1 MENKYLIERIT
12 RDISDGLLL
21 VDLNGNIKYI
31 NPQGKTILKNPAL
44 REDIKFAELMKSD
57 NTGKNDEFYQYLLD
71 SIYNKEEIHS
81 GALKYNNPDGDIRYL
96 FVKSSFVFS
105 DDGKKKLGV
114 ILQFSDVT
122 ENHKIHIK
130 YYDAVK
136 VLVAMIIVLSANNI
150 IVKIW
155 DHLNQPVDASY
166 ITVMIEIFG
175 AIGTLLIL
183 KYTSLTVHDLGLGKG
198 TDLKKTIIT
207 DGFLTAVILLATILV
222 KLFIQRIRP
231 DIIAPDAPLFYWN
244 NWELS
249 STLYPITVFAQEL
262 MTRGA
267 AQGCLSM
274 VLPEKTP
281 NWVPIIISSLFFGAM
296 HIHKDLI
303 FMIGA
308 MILLSIFGF
317 IYNKQK
323 TIWGLCIPQY
333 ILDLS
338 IAILW
343 GFKA

>member
-1 MENKYLIERIT
+1 M
-12 RDISDGLLL
+12 
-21 VDLNGNIKYI
+21 
-31 NPQGKTILKNPAL
+31 
-44 REDIKFAELMKSD
+44 
-57 NTGKNDEFYQYLLD
+57 
-71 SIYNKEEIHS
+71 
-81 GALKYNNPDGDIRYL
+81 
-96 FVKSSFVFS
+96 
-105 DDGKKKLGV
+105 
-114 ILQFSDVT
+114 
-122 ENHKIHIK
+122 
-130 YYDAVK
+130 
-136 VLVAMIIVLSANNI
+136 
-150 IVKIW
+150 
-155 DHLNQPVDASY
+155 
-166 ITVMIEIFG
+166 
-175 AIGTLLIL
+175 L

-207 DGFLTAVILLATILV
+207 DGFLTAVILLAMILV

-308 MILLSIFGF
+308 MILLSFLVSSTTNRKPSGVYVYLITSSACLLRSYGVLKPDQLITIF
-317 IYNKQK
+317 
-323 TIWGLCIPQY
+323 
-333 ILDLS
+333 S
-338 IAILW
+338 IRATSLLY
-343 GFKA
+343 FSC